1 MAKNFVAVEETL
13 MHQKS
18 KCAWA
23 DFQPLFSAFILT

>member
-1 MAKNFVAVEETL
+1 MAKNFVAVEETS

-23 DFQPLFSAFILT
+23 DFQPLFYH